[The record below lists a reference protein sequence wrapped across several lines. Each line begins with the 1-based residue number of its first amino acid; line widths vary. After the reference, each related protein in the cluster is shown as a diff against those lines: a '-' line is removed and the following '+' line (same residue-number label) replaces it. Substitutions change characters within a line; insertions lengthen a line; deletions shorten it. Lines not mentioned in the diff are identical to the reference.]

1 MQWVHTETFLAAC
14 HIQLQLQLV
23 VGMFTVLLRGFTVAA
38 PPFSHFRSA
47 RSSSQLSLLLRD
59 GAADRPSAAVL

>member
-1 MQWVHTETFLAAC
+1 MQWVHTETLLAAC

-38 PPFSHFRSA
+38 PFSHFRSA